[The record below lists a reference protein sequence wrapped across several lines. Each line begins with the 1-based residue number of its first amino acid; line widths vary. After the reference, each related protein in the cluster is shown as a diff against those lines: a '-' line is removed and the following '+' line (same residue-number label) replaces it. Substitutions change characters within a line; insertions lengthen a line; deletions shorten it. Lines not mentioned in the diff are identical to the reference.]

1 MFTPKIALA
10 KIGVPLLLGLAIAFT
25 SLHAQSA
32 GWIRL
37 FKDTPVED
45 YDDEDLR
52 RMLDAIK
59 QVLGDPKPDDAVH
72 WKNDATGAGGEF
84 KVIGEPVRSGFDACR
99 RVKFSTYSKKHKA
112 HATTWTACK
121 DASGKWILA
130 SAK

>member
-1 MFTPKIALA
+1 MFAKKISLA
-10 KIGVPLLLGLAIAFT
+10 KLTVQLLLGIAIAGT

-37 FKDTPVED
+37 FKGTPVED
-45 YDDEDLR
+45 FDDEDLR
-52 RMLDAIK
+52 RMLDAVK
-59 QVLGDPKPDDAVH
+59 QVLGNPKPDGAVQ

-99 RVKFSTYSKKHKA
+99 RVKFSPYSKKHKA
-112 HATTWTACK
+112 FASTWTACK
-121 DASGKWILA
+121 DASGKWILV